1 MVLQAPTK
9 KNAPYCAHT
18 KQDRQCEYASTRSL
32 LLQYVFII
40 IIIVAVVV
48 VIDGSTDGV
57 SECVCVASD
66 CNPIRLDAAKH

>member
-1 MVLQAPTK
+1 MVLQAPT

-40 IIIVAVVV
+40 IIIIVAVVV
-48 VIDGSTDGV
+48 VIDGSTGGV
-57 SECVCVASD
+57 SECVCV
-66 CNPIRLDAAKH
+66 CC